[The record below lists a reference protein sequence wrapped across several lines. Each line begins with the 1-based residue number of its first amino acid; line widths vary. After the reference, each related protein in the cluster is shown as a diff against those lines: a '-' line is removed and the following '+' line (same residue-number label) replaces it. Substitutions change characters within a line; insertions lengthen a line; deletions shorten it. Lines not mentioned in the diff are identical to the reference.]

1 MVQMKNSK
9 ESLVEFE
16 RAVNEREGQVYLL
29 RLYVSGVAPC
39 SQRALNNLKHICEKY
54 LAGRYKLEVIDIYQ
68 QPQKAVA
75 EQIVAAPTLI
85 KFEPLPVSRLIGTL
99 SNTKTVLHRLGLS
112 GQLMN

>member
-1 MVQMKNSK
+1 MNKLK
-9 ESLVEFE
+9 ESLAKFE
-16 RAVNEREGQVYLL
+16 RAVSEREEQLYVL

-85 KFEPLPVSRLIGTL
+85 KIEPLPVSRMIGTL
-99 SNTKTVLHRLGLS
+99 SNTNTVLHRLGL
-112 GQLMN
+112 GG

>member
-1 MVQMKNSK
+1 MAQMKELK
-9 ESLVEFE
+9 ESLAEFE
-16 RAVNEREGQVYLL
+16 RAVSEREGQIYVL

-75 EQIVAAPTLI
+75 EQVVAAPTLI
-85 KFEPLPVSRLIGTL
+85 KIEPLPISRMIGTL

-112 GQLMN
+112 G